1 MHEGHFAG
9 ADTGPSGE
17 LLTTNSSVRA
27 SRRLWRNFAATALLC
42 MLVSVGRRH
51 HHIQPSSVAVC
62 AGWCGQ
68 RHTRVFVRRAV
79 VRCFAFASSVVSV
92 GRWHHLR
99 VSVFV
104 CPRERA
110 REKERDSRNSIL
122 IIAMLRHD
130 VVIPNSMYDAT
141 SSSSSPTQCMM
152 PCHRRHP
159 LLNVRFHNIVVI
171 PYSMY
176 DATSSSSSPR

>member
-1 MHEGHFAG
+1 MRVLQESCRRQIA
-9 ADTGPSGE
+9 PSGQVE
-17 LLTTNSSVRA
+17 GCGEI
-27 SRRLWRNFAATALLC
+27 SRRPRCCACWSR
-42 MLVSVGRRH
+42 SVDDII
-51 HHIQPSSVAVC
+51 IQPSSVAVC

-68 RHTRVFVRRAV
+68 RHTRVFVSRAV
-79 VRCFAFASSVVSV
+79 VRCFAFVSV
-92 GRWHHLR
+92 GRWHDLR